1 MTMYISATF
10 KELTRKRVFLVTLIL
25 TIVFLIMFG
34 VGLKALTG
42 IAEQEQAAA
51 ASAAE
56 RLMNG
61 MLLMILGLFF
71 AQFLA
76 SFFVLFSSMGTV
88 TGEQETGLL
97 LAVAARPLPRW
108 KLYLAKWLGHAVWI
122 AAYSAVL
129 FVAMVSIVHAVTGFP
144 LFAGDLLR
152 GFALFLWMPLLLL
165 TLTMLGSVYLP
176 MLGNGIC
183 AALLYGLALFSG
195 LVEGISSEG
204 GTHPALEKFV
214 LLTGLLLPTDSVY
227 RRSLYELMGGSDW
240 AGLTATYLGPF
251 SVPSVPSDAFL
262 LYTVAYAAAM
272 LLLGCRA
279 FGRKDL

>member
-25 TIVFLIMFG
+25 TVLFLLLFGFGLREVAGMTEEEPNHAAKQLMDSMVFM
-34 VGLKALTG
+34 V
-42 IAEQEQAAA
+42 
-51 ASAAE
+51 
-56 RLMNG
+56 
-61 MLLMILGLFF
+61 LGLFF

-88 TGEQETGLL
+88 TGEQENGLL

-129 FVAMVSIVHAVTGFP
+129 FVAMVWIVHGATGLH
-144 LFAGDLLR
+144 LFVEDWLR
-152 GFALFLWMPLLLL
+152 GFALFIWMPLLLL
-165 TLTMLGSVYLP
+165 TLSMLGSVYLP

-183 AALLYGLALFSG
+183 SALLYGLALFSG
-195 LVEGISSEG
+195 LIEGISSEG
-204 GTHPALEKFV
+204 GTLLGMEKFT
-214 LLTGLLLPTDSVY
+214 LLTGLIVPTDSVY
-227 RRSLYELMGGSDW
+227 RRSLYELLGGSDW
-240 AGLTATYLGPF
+240 AGLTSTYLGPF
-251 SVPSVPSDAFL
+251 SIPTVPSNAFL
-262 LYTVAYAAAM
+262 FYTVVYAAVL

-279 FGRKDL
+279 FSRKDL